1 MMARGWVGG
10 MVPVGVCLVA
20 MAAGAAGAAEV
31 EVTLQ
36 EGLDGYAGTADV
48 MLYAPGS
55 VAQVN
60 YGHYPALS
68 CGINRWGE
76 HQTSVLRF
84 DLSELPG
91 GVQVRSA
98 RLLLTALEG
107 IYPFRELT
115 VDVRE
120 LAQENAGWVEGAG
133 DGTRVPTPGAPCWSF
148 LSHDTQRWAGRPGAA
163 EAGVDFSTAWSAQAT
178 VPEKGGGDAA
188 FELPASVVERWID
201 HPQANAGLRLWP
213 EMASERGDACAFAS
227 SENDELALRPRLV
240 LTLEGDDALL
250 AQVAAARA
258 RLLLDAADREL
269 AAARAQMADGGL
281 PTAIERR
288 LHQLADD
295 LAHAR
300 DELPGQA
307 DGVERARA
315 LLDGQRA
322 SLESL
327 ARSLPIERG
336 RDFVRHAGGP
346 AEFALAVQR
355 PTVKVFREPHLLDCP
370 FADEATVRLAGNE
383 HEGVQVAIV
392 PLEAGLRDV
401 TWQVRGLDAPGLS
414 VSVAPV
420 GYVREH
426 RPAYASVRRDTQ
438 WWPDPILDYLTRL
451 DDAPRG
457 EVRPLWVD
465 VHAGA
470 DTRPG
475 DYDGELMVRAEGT
488 GERRLRLRVE
498 VFDFVLPVEQH
509 LRTIWGM
516 SEGFFSKFYQDRYDE
531 ACAWRFFDMFLDHR
545 MSAANLYRSHPTG
558 DPAEDSPYH
567 LVSVDALRRLRERGS
582 GWWNVGYVLAPQHA
596 LTREPWSGMSWDEYL
611 QAYVEMLRPEVER
624 VREAGWPADRVGLYF
639 LDETS
644 DFEALGRAAEVMKAA
659 YPDIPLMTTGY
670 DRSYG
675 LEDTPASRF
684 LDIWVPLTPRY
695 HDDREKIAQGRELGK
710 QAWWYICVGPRN
722 PTALNWF
729 VEFPAIRARLLMGAA
744 ARKYAVD
751 GFLYYRVAGWASN
764 DRPITGGPIT
774 DWNPVYRETLPDGDG
789 QIICAGPD
797 GPLSTVRLENIRDGM
812 EDYEYWWLLDQALAA
827 GDGPASAQAAARA
840 VQAVPDELVT
850 SVHEY
855 SEDPEVLAAVRLRV
869 ARAIEGMR

>member
-1 MMARGWVGG
+1 MARGWI
-10 MVPVGVCLVA
+10 VPLALACLAVA
-20 MAAGAAGAAEV
+20 AVAAHPAEV

-36 EGLDGYAGTADV
+36 DGLDGYLGAADV
-48 MLYAPGS
+48 MLYAPSS

-60 YGHYPALS
+60 YGQYPALS

-76 HQTSVLRF
+76 HQASLLRF
-84 DLSELPG
+84 DLSELPR

-107 IYPFRELT
+107 VYPFRELT
-115 VDVRE
+115 VDLRE

-148 LSHDTQRWAGRPGAA
+148 LSHDTRRWGGQPGAA
-163 EAGVDFSTAWSAQAT
+163 ESGVDFSTAWSGQAT
-178 VPEKGGGDAA
+178 VPEKGGGEAA

-201 HPQANAGLRLWP
+201 HPQTNAGLRLWP
-213 EMASERGDACAFAS
+213 EMAAERGDACAFAS
-227 SENDELALRPRLV
+227 SEHDDPALRPRLV

-258 RLLLDAADREL
+258 RLLLDAAEREL

-288 LHQLADD
+288 LDQLAAD
-295 LAHAR
+295 LALAR
-300 DELPGQA
+300 NELPGQD

-315 LLDGQRA
+315 VLEGQRA
-322 SLESL
+322 SLESV

-336 RDFVRHAGGP
+336 RDFVRASGGP

-392 PLEAGLRDV
+392 PLDTALRDV
-401 TWQVRGLDAPGLS
+401 TWQVRGLDAAGLS

-420 GYVREH
+420 GYVREQ
-426 RPAYASVRRDTQ
+426 RPAYANVRRDTQ

-451 DDAPRG
+451 DEVPRG

-465 VHAGA
+465 VHASA
-470 DTRPG
+470 DARPG
-475 DYDGELMVRAEGT
+475 NHDGELIVRAEGV
-488 GERRLRLRVE
+488 GERHLRLRVE
-498 VFDFVLPVEQH
+498 VFDFALPVQQH

-516 SEGFFSKFYQDRYDE
+516 SEGFFAKFYEDRYDE
-531 ACAWRFFDMFLDHR
+531 AFAWRFFDMFLDHR
-545 MSAANLYRSHPTG
+545 MSAANLYRTDPTG
-558 DPAEDSPYH
+558 DPEHDAIYH
-567 LVSVDALRRLRERGS
+567 LASVDALRRLRERGS
-582 GWWNVGYVLAPQHA
+582 GWWNVGYVLSPQNA
-596 LTREPWSGMSWDEYL
+596 LSREPWSGMSFEEYL

-659 YPDIPLMTTGY
+659 YPEIPLMTTGY
-670 DRSYG
+670 DRGYG

-729 VEFPAIRARLLMGAA
+729 LEFPAIRARLLMGAA
-744 ARKYAVD
+744 ARRYAVE

-774 DWNPVYRETLPDGDG
+774 EWNPVYRDTLIDGDG

-812 EDYEYWWLLDQALAA
+812 EDYEYWWLLDEALAA
-827 GDGPASAQAAARA
+827 GDAPASAQAAARA
-840 VQAVPDELVT
+840 AQAVPDDLVT

-855 SEDPEVLAAVRLRV
+855 SEDPEVLATVRLRV
-869 ARAIEGMR
+869 ARAIERMR